1 MIKVPPELVSGEGS
15 LLGLQTAAS
24 SPSPLTTFAQCMSLE
39 AEVMGLG
46 PHDYS

>member
-1 MIKVPPELVSGEGS
+1 MPAWLGSGDGSVP
-15 LLGLQTAAS
+15 GLQTAAS